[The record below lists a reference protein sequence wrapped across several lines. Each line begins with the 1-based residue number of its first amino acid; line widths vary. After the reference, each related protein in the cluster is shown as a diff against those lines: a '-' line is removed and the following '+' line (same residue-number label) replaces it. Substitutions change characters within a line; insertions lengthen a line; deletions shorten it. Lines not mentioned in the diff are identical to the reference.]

1 MRGCLRDEL
10 AQDVS
15 PRKESETQMKLTGSQ
30 IRQLRSMC
38 NQLKPTVSIGKAGV
52 EAVVASTEEDLEAH
66 ELVKCTVQGTSGL
79 DTREAADALAELSGA
94 TVVQVIGH
102 KFSIYRETSRKDVE
116 KIKLR

>member
-1 MRGCLRDEL
+1 MRGCPRDAL

-15 PRKESETQMKLTGSQ
+15 PREESETQMKLTGSQ
-30 IRQLRSMC
+30 I
-38 NQLKPTVSIGKAGV
+38 TVSIGKAGV

-79 DTREAADALAELSGA
+79 DTREAADALAELTGA

>member
-1 MRGCLRDEL
+1 MRGCPRDAL

-15 PRKESETQMKLTGSQ
+15 PREESETQMKLTGSQ

-79 DTREAADALAELSGA
+79 DTREAADALAELTGA

-102 KFSIYRETSRKDVE
+102 KFSIYRETS

>member
-1 MRGCLRDEL
+1 MRGCPRDAL

-15 PRKESETQMKLTGSQ
+15 PREESETQMKLTGSQ

-66 ELVKCTVQGTSGL
+66 EIGRASC
-79 DTREAADALAELSGA
+79 RER
-94 TVVQVIGH
+94 V
-102 KFSIYRETSRKDVE
+102 
-116 KIKLR
+116 